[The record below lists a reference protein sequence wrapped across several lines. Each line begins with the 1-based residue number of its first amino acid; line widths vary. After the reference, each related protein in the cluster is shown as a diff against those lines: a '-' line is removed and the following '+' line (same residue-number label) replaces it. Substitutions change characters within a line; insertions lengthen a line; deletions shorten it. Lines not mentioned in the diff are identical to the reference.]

1 MSKTPEELKIS
12 QLEQQVADLKKQNAD
27 LEASVEAERTW
38 RLEFVRLMETA
49 VQQGYLS

>member
-1 MSKTPEELKIS
+1 MTKTPEELKIAR
-12 QLEQQVADLKKQNAD
+12 LEQQVANLKKQNAD